1 VPALLLL
8 LTLASDDTATF
19 LASAQEAVVRKGV
32 ELAVQQNSVKS
43 VGLLLDVLNLE
54 GARGLAAAH
63 YRDMAWDGLSRI
75 KDFYARQRVEKELQE
90 SRRPFVRQWCA
101 ELLGVYGAGEFG
113 PTLLKA
119 LGDSDLGVRRAAAR
133 SLGALR
139 HAPAS
144 AALGPLA
151 GEPDPVLRANAI
163 EALARIDAEANAAPF
178 LAALRVDEDGGV
190 RCALLAAAPALY
202 PQLHEDL
209 ARASLADTDWRP
221 RAQAVENLGAT
232 KTKSAVDTLIEALA
246 DTRPAVA
253 GRAAA
258 ALRALTGKE
267 ILDAKS
273 WASWWRAAREKFE
286 FAEGAAPAAP
296 PESKE
301 RKSVSYHGIAVSSDH
316 VAFLFDK
323 SFRMSEKLKEGKE
336 TKERAAREELERVL
350 TKLRGDLRFHL
361 FAYAQ
366 EVTPFRKRASDLDAK
381 EQKQAL
387 KFLDKI
393 ALKGS
398 KDIWLALET
407 VLDDPEID
415 TAFLLSSGEPDI
427 GLYVHWNRVTDHL
440 RDRNRFR
447 KLVVHTVVYS
457 DSKWFRDQLQKISEA
472 TGGEHRAFE

>member
-1 VPALLLL
+1 MAHLLLL
-8 LTLASDDTATF
+8 AVLAADDTAT
-19 LASAQEAVVRKGV
+19 LIASAQEAVVRKGV

-43 VGLLLDVLNLE
+43 VGLLLEVLDLE
-54 GARGLAAAH
+54 GARGPAAAH
-63 YRDMAWDGLSRI
+63 YRDLAWDGLSRI
-75 KDFYARQRVEKELQE
+75 KDFYARQRVEKELQP

-113 PTLLKA
+113 PTLVHA
-119 LGDSDLGVRRAAAR
+119 LGDSNVGVRRAAAR
-133 SLGALR
+133 SLGSLR

-144 AALGPLA
+144 AALGGLV
-151 GEPDPVLRANAI
+151 GDPDPVLRANAI
-163 EALARIDAEANAAPF
+163 EALARIDADAGAASF
-178 LAALRVDEDGGV
+178 LGALRIDEDGGV
-190 RCALLAAAPALY
+190 RCALLGAAPALY

-209 ARASLADTDWRP
+209 ARASLADADWRP
-221 RAQAVENLGAT
+221 RAQAVENLAAT
-232 KTKSAVDTLIEALA
+232 RTKSAVDALIEALA

-258 ALRALTGKE
+258 GLRSLTGKE
-267 ILDAKS
+267 IHDAKS

-301 RKSVSYHGIAVSSDH
+301 RKSVSYHGITVASDH

-323 SFRMSEKLKEGKE
+323 SFRMAERPKEGKE
-336 TKERAAREELERVL
+336 TKEKAAREELARVFS
-350 TKLRGDLRFHL
+350 KLHGDIRFHL

-366 EVTPFRKRASDLDAK
+366 AVTPFRKRASELDAK

-387 KFLDKI
+387 RFLDKI
-393 ALKGS
+393 ALVGS

-427 GLYVHWNRVTDHL
+427 GLYVHWNRVTQHL
-440 RDRNRFR
+440 RERNRFR
-447 KLVVHTVVYS
+447 KLVVHTIVHS
-457 DSKWFRDQLQKISEA
+457 DSSWFKEQLRKNSDC
-472 TGGEHRAFE
+472 TGGEFREFE

>member
-1 VPALLLL
+1 VAYLFLLALL
-8 LTLASDDTATF
+8 AADDTATF
-19 LASAQEAVVRKGV
+19 LAASQEAVVRKGV

-43 VGLLLDVLNLE
+43 AGLLLEVLDLE

-113 PTLLKA
+113 PTLVKA
-119 LGDSDLGVRRAAAR
+119 LGDSDVGVRSAAAR
-133 SLGALR
+133 SLGSLR

-144 AALGPLA
+144 EALGRIA
-151 GEPDPVLRANAI
+151 ADPDPVLRANAI
-163 EALARIDAEANAAPF
+163 EALARIDADANAAPF
-178 LAALRVDEDGGV
+178 LAALRVDEDAGV
-190 RCALLAAAPALY
+190 RCALLGAAVALY

-209 ARASLADTDWRP
+209 ARASLADADWRP

-232 KTKSAVDTLIEALA
+232 RTKSAVDALVEALA
-246 DTRPAVA
+246 DKRPAVA

-258 ALRALTGKE
+258 ALRALTGRE
-267 ILDAKS
+267 IHDAKS
-273 WASWWRAAREKFE
+273 WASWWRGAREKFE
-286 FAEGAAPAAP
+286 FPEGAAPQAP

-316 VAFLFDK
+316 LAFLFDK
-323 SFRMSEKLKEGKE
+323 SVRMSEKLKEGKE
-336 TKERAAREELERVL
+336 TKEKAAREELERVL
-350 TKLRGDLRFHL
+350 TKLRGDVRFHL

-366 EVTPFRKRASDLDAK
+366 AVTPFRKRASELDAR

-393 ALKGS
+393 PLQGS
-398 KDIWLALET
+398 KDIWKALET

-427 GLYVHWNRVTDHL
+427 GLYVHWNRVTQHL
-440 RDRNRFR
+440 RERNRFR
-447 KLVVHTVVYS
+447 KLVVHTIVFS
-457 DSKWFRDQLQKISEA
+457 DSQWFREQLVKISEA